1 MRLTLLPLLLLT
13 APALAQITAAV
24 PCVADNTLY
33 QDALGNTSNGSGGSI
48 FAGTTATG
56 AVRRAVLRFDVAGAL
71 PAGATIVSAT
81 LSLHVLQTMAP
92 APVPASGHR
101 VLQAW
106 GEGASVAPG
115 NGGGGTL
122 AATGDATWLHT
133 SYSTS
138 FWTTPGGSFVATPS
152 FPLELPNT
160 GFATVTAPGLAADV
174 QLFLDNPTQNFGWI
188 IKTDEVQPATAHRM
202 DSREGA
208 TKPTLVVR
216 YLLPGNNGTWGTGCP
231 VGTGNFTNSFVGT
244 PTGGTTIQ
252 ITQSGAPAIAV
263 GTTFY
268 SLDLDPVGIIILP
281 GCTVHLP
288 LNGMLP
294 GGIYVTNAAGAATSP
309 FPVPSGFPG
318 HLVVAQSIVLT
329 NNALGF
335 VVSDAALTCLQ

>member
-1 MRLTLLPLLLLT
+1 MRPTLLPLLLVT
-13 APALAQITAAV
+13 TPAFAQITAAV

-33 QDALGNTSNGSGGSI
+33 QDALGNTSNGSGTSI

-81 LSLHVLQTMAP
+81 LSLHVLQTLA
-92 APVPASGHR
+92 ALPVPASGHR
-101 VLQAW
+101 LLQAW

-122 AATGDATWLHT
+122 AAPGDATWLHT

-138 FWTTPGGSFVATPS
+138 FWTTAGGSFVAAPS

-160 GFATVTAPGLAADV
+160 GLATATAAGLVADV
-174 QLFLDNPTQNFGWI
+174 QFFLDNPAQNFGWI
-188 IKTDEVQPATAHRM
+188 IKTDELVPATAHRM

-216 YLLPGNNGTWGTGCP
+216 YMLPGSNGTWGTGCP
-231 VGTGNFTNSFVGT
+231 VGAGSFSNDFVGT

-252 ITQSGAPAIAV
+252 IVQSGAPPIAV

-268 SLDLDPVGIIILP
+268 SLDLDSIGIGILP
-281 GCTVHLP
+281 GCTVYLP
-288 LNGMLP
+288 LGGLLP
-294 GGIYVTNAAGAATSP
+294 GGIYVTNAAGAAASP

-318 HLVVAQSIVLT
+318 FLIVAQSIVLT